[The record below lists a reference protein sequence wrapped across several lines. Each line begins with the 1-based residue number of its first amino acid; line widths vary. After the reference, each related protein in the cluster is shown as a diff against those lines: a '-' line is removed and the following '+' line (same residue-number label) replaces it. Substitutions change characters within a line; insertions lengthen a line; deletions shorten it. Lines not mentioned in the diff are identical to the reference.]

1 MDVQLEDLVVYVNG
15 CRQRNE
21 TTIAAAGVYVLSLTT
36 VLEPVGVQLVSTY
49 VTPGLR
55 NSAAAATH
63 LWLTLKRT
71 DCEQRSTNLA
81 GVSVA
86 RAALLDHAAELQRR
100 LGDEVDADE
109 VRVDVSD
116 HALEAARHAWPQ
128 RRNLGTTS
136 GG

>member
-1 MDVQLEDLVVYVNG
+1 MDVQPEDLAVYVDG
-15 CRQRNE
+15 CRQRSE
-21 TTIAAAGVYVLSLTT
+21 TTIAAAGVYVLSLST

-49 VTPGLR
+49 VTARLR
-55 NSAAAATH
+55 DSAAATTH
-63 LWLTLKRT
+63 LWLTLQRT
-71 DCEQRSTNLA
+71 DCEQRSTSLA

-100 LGDEVDADE
+100 LGDELDTDE

-116 HALEAARHAWPQ
+116 HALEAARHAWP
-128 RRNLGTTS
+128 RPRSLGTTL